1 MMTPSFMEI
10 LNDSKMNITASKG
23 RSFTLQHCWKL
34 LEHTEKWKLRDQEAP
49 PKKGALLLLVDESDE
64 EGGRNKGKPEGNKKA
79 KQRIKL
85 EADAANLIE
94 EFVKSKESMTLKTL
108 EAKAIMTDKKN
119 AMKQ

>member
-1 MMTPSFMEI
+1 
-10 LNDSKMNITASKG
+10 L
-23 RSFTLQHCWKL
+23 W
-34 LEHTEKWKLRDQEAP
+34 DQEAP
-49 PKKGALLLLVDESDE
+49 PKKGTLLILDDESDE